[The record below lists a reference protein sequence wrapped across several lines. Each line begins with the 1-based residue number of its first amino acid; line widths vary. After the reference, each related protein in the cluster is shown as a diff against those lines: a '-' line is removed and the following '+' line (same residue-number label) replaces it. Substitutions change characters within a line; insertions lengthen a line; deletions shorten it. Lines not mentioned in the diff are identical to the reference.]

1 MRLGTVERNIGFK
14 TPVILLA
21 ACYSR
26 VVDVERTTQL
36 ILRTQARSE
45 ARVDALEKR
54 LDRRMDAITKLLH
67 QGMRMIV
74 QIDTKL
80 AELAKSQK
88 ELAAA
93 QKATD
98 RSLKALIDSLRIGRN
113 GR

>member
-1 MRLGTVERNIGFK
+1 V
-14 TPVILLA
+14 VLLA

-26 VVDVERTTQL
+26 VVDVERTIEL

-74 QIDTKL
+74 QIDTKVAEL
-80 AELAKSQK
+80 AKSQAELAKSQK

-93 QKATD
+93 QKATE
-98 RSLKALIDSLRIGRN
+98 RTLKALIDSLRNGRN